1 MKLFK
6 PKFWKSNKNF
16 FTVLLIPLSLITWIY
31 IILKKKFI
39 QKVKFNIPV
48 ICVGNIFIGGTGKTP
63 LSIHIA
69 RKLSENGK
77 NPAIVR
83 KYYKSHKDEHKMIIS
98 YYNKLIL
105 NLNRSKGI
113 YEALEKGYDAVI
125 LDDGF
130 QDYKIKKNLSIIC
143 FNSNQLIGNGY
154 LFPSGPLRESLG
166 SLRNANILIING
178 DRSLDFEQK
187 ILKIQKD
194 LKIYY
199 SNYKPLNIQEFKN
212 KKLLVISGIG
222 NPENFFKI
230 LKDNQMN
237 IQKKM
242 VYPDH
247 YEFTKNEMLKI
258 IEYAKKN
265 DFQIVMTEKDYY
277 KIKDFSL
284 ENIKYLKVKLEIEKE
299 EEFIKNVM
307 KAYD

>member
-16 FTVLLIPLSLITWIY
+16 FTLLLIPLSLVTWIY
-31 IILKKKFI
+31 IILKKTFI
-39 QKVKFNIPV
+39 QKVEFNIPV

-83 KYYKSHKDEHKMIIS
+83 KYYASHIDEHKMILS

-178 DRSLDFEQK
+178 DRSLNFEQK

-199 SNYKPLNIQEFKN
+199 SNYKPLNIQEFEN
-212 KKLLVISGIG
+212 KKLLEISGIV

-258 IEYAKKN
+258 IGYAKKN

>member
-31 IILKKKFI
+31 IILKKTFI

-178 DRSLDFEQK
+178 DKSSNFEQK

>member
-31 IILKKKFI
+31 IILKKIFI

-69 RKLSENGK
+69 KKLSENGK

-83 KYYKSHKDEHKMIIS
+83 KYYRSHIDEHKMILS

-178 DRSLDFEQK
+178 DKNLDFEQK
-187 ILKIQKD
+187 ILKIQKN

-199 SNYKPLNIQEFKN
+199 SNYKPLNIQEFKD
-212 KKLLVISGIG
+212 KRLLVISGIG

-230 LKDNQMN
+230 LKDNQLN
-237 IQKKM
+237 VQKKM

-258 IEYAKKN
+258 VEHAKKN

-284 ENIKYLKVKLEIEKE
+284 ENIKYLRVKLEIEKE

>member
-16 FTVLLIPLSLITWIY
+16 FTVLLIPLSLIAWIY
-31 IILKKKFI
+31 IILKKTFI

-154 LFPSGPLRESLG
+154 LFPSGPLRENLG

>member
-31 IILKKKFI
+31 IILKKAFI
-39 QKVKFNIPV
+39 QKVKFYIPV

-166 SLRNANILIING
+166 SLRNANIVIING
-178 DRSLDFEQK
+178 DRSLEFEQK

>member
-16 FTVLLIPLSLITWIY
+16 FTLLLIPLSLITWIY
-31 IILKKKFI
+31 IILKKTFI

-166 SLRNANILIING
+166 SLRNADILIING
-178 DRSLDFEQK
+178 DRSLNFEQK

-277 KIKDFSL
+277 KIKDLSL

>member
-31 IILKKKFI
+31 ITLKKTFI

-178 DRSLDFEQK
+178 DRSLNFEQK

-299 EEFIKNVM
+299 EEFVKNVM

>member
-31 IILKKKFI
+31 IILKKTFI

-69 RKLSENGK
+69 KKLSENGK

-83 KYYKSHKDEHKMIIS
+83 KYYRSHIDEHKMILS

-166 SLRNANILIING
+166 ALRNANILIING
-178 DRSLDFEQK
+178 DKNLDFEQK
-187 ILKIQKD
+187 ILKIQKN

-199 SNYKPLNIQEFKN
+199 SNYKPLNIQEFKD
-212 KKLLVISGIG
+212 KRLLVISGIG

-230 LKDNQMN
+230 LKDNQLN
-237 IQKKM
+237 VQKKM

-258 IEYAKKN
+258 VEHAKKN

-284 ENIKYLKVKLEIEKE
+284 ENIKYLRIKLEIEKE

>member
-31 IILKKKFI
+31 IILKKTFI

-83 KYYKSHKDEHKMIIS
+83 KYYKSHKDEHKMILS

-178 DRSLDFEQK
+178 ERSLNFEQK

-265 DFQIVMTEKDYY
+265 DFQIVVTEKDYY

>member
-31 IILKKKFI
+31 IILKKTFI

-178 DRSLDFEQK
+178 DKNLDFEQK
-187 ILKIQKD
+187 ILKIQKN

-199 SNYKPLNIQEFKN
+199 SNYKPLNIQEFKD
-212 KKLLVISGIG
+212 KRLLVISGIG

-230 LKDNQMN
+230 LKDNQLN
-237 IQKKM
+237 VQKKM

-258 IEYAKKN
+258 VEHAKKN

-284 ENIKYLKVKLEIEKE
+284 ENIKYLRVKLEIEKE

>member
-31 IILKKKFI
+31 IILKKTFI

-178 DRSLDFEQK
+178 DRNLDFEQK

>member
-31 IILKKKFI
+31 IILKKTFI

-69 RKLSENGK
+69 KKLSENGK

-83 KYYKSHKDEHKMIIS
+83 KYYRSHIDEHKMILS

-284 ENIKYLKVKLEIEKE
+284 ENIKYLKVKLEIEKG

>member
-31 IILKKKFI
+31 IILKKTFI

-83 KYYKSHKDEHKMIIS
+83 KYYRSHIDEHKMILS

-212 KKLLVISGIG
+212 KKLLAISGIG

>member
-31 IILKKKFI
+31 IILKKTFI

-83 KYYKSHKDEHKMIIS
+83 KYYKSHIDEHKMILS

-178 DRSLDFEQK
+178 DKSLNFEQK

>member
-31 IILKKKFI
+31 IILKKTFI

-130 QDYKIKKNLSIIC
+130 QDYKIKKNLSIVC

-222 NPENFFKI
+222 NPENFFKMI
-230 LKDNQMN
+230 KDNQMN

>member
-31 IILKKKFI
+31 IILKKTFI

-98 YYNKLIL
+98 YYDKLIL

-178 DRSLDFEQK
+178 DRSLNFEQK

>member
-31 IILKKKFI
+31 IILKKTFI

-83 KYYKSHKDEHKMIIS
+83 KYYTSHIDEHKMILS

>member
-31 IILKKKFI
+31 IILKKTFI

-166 SLRNANILIING
+166 SLRNANIVIING

>member
-31 IILKKKFI
+31 IILKKTFI

-113 YEALEKGYDAVI
+113 YEAIEKGYDAVI

-143 FNSNQLIGNGY
+143 FNSNQLIGNGH

-178 DRSLDFEQK
+178 ERSLNFEQK

-237 IQKKM
+237 IQEKM

>member
-31 IILKKKFI
+31 IILKKTFI

-113 YEALEKGYDAVI
+113 YEAIEKGYDAVI

-222 NPENFFKI
+222 NPENFFRI

-258 IEYAKKN
+258 TEYAKKN
-265 DFQIVMTEKDYY
+265 DFQIVMTEKDYF

>member
-31 IILKKKFI
+31 IILKKTFI

-178 DRSLDFEQK
+178 NRSLDFEQK

>member
-31 IILKKKFI
+31 IILKKTFI

-307 KAYD
+307 RAYD

>member
-6 PKFWKSNKNF
+6 PKFWKSKKNF
-16 FTVLLIPLSLITWIY
+16 FTILLIPLSLITWIY
-31 IILKKKFI
+31 IILKKTFI

-83 KYYKSHKDEHKMIIS
+83 KYYRSHIDEHNMILS

-154 LFPSGPLRESLG
+154 LFPSGPLRESLS
-166 SLRNANILIING
+166 SLRNANILVING
-178 DRSLDFEQK
+178 EKSLDFEQK
-187 ILKIQKD
+187 ILKIKKN

-199 SNYKPLNIQEFKN
+199 SNYKPLNIQEFKDKN
-212 KKLLVISGIG
+212 LLVISGIG

-230 LKDNQMN
+230 LEDNQMI

-247 YEFTKNEMLKI
+247 YEFTKNEILKI

-284 ENIKYLKVKLEIEKE
+284 ENIKYLRVKLEIEKE
-299 EEFIKNVM
+299 EEFIQNVM
-307 KAYD
+307 EAYD

>member
-16 FTVLLIPLSLITWIY
+16 FTVLLIPISLITWIY
-31 IILKKKFI
+31 IILKKTFI
-39 QKVKFNIPV
+39 QKVEFNIPV

-77 NPAIVR
+77 NPVIVR
-83 KYYKSHKDEHKMIIS
+83 KYYKSHIDEHKMILS

-113 YEALEKGYDAVI
+113 YEAIEKGYDAVI

-178 DRSLDFEQK
+178 DKNLDFEQK
-187 ILKIQKD
+187 ILKIQKN

-199 SNYKPLNIQEFKN
+199 SNYKPLNIQEFKD
-212 KKLLVISGIG
+212 KRLLVISGIG

-230 LKDNQMN
+230 LKDNQLN
-237 IQKKM
+237 VQKKM

-258 IEYAKKN
+258 VEHAKKN

-284 ENIKYLKVKLEIEKE
+284 ENIKYLRIKLEIEKE

>member
-16 FTVLLIPLSLITWIY
+16 FTVLLIPLSLITWVY
-31 IILKKKFI
+31 IILKKTFI

-178 DRSLDFEQK
+178 DRSLNFEQK

>member
-31 IILKKKFI
+31 IILKKTFI

-113 YEALEKGYDAVI
+113 YEAIEKGYDAVI

-258 IEYAKKN
+258 IEHAKKN

>member
-31 IILKKKFI
+31 IILKKTFI

-83 KYYKSHKDEHKMIIS
+83 KYYKSHIDEHKMILS

-105 NLNRSKGI
+105 NLSRSKGI

-143 FNSNQLIGNGY
+143 FNSKQLIGNGY

>member
-31 IILKKKFI
+31 IILKKTFI

-178 DRSLDFEQK
+178 DRSLNFEQK

>member
-1 MKLFK
+1 M
-6 PKFWKSNKNF
+6 
-16 FTVLLIPLSLITWIY
+16 ITWIY
-31 IILKKKFI
+31 IILKKTFI

-113 YEALEKGYDAVI
+113 YEALEKSYDAVI

-178 DRSLDFEQK
+178 DKSLNFEQK

-212 KKLLVISGIG
+212 KKLLAISGIG

-258 IEYAKKN
+258 TEYAKKN
-265 DFQIVMTEKDYY
+265 DV
-277 KIKDFSL
+277 
-284 ENIKYLKVKLEIEKE
+284 KYIALSSKAFNKNRFLTKMFCKE
-299 EEFIKNVM
+299 RK
-307 KAYD
+307 KTR

>member
-31 IILKKKFI
+31 IILKKTFI

-83 KYYKSHKDEHKMIIS
+83 KYYKSHIDEHKMIIS

-178 DRSLDFEQK
+178 DKSLDFEQK

>member
-31 IILKKKFI
+31 IILKKTFI

-83 KYYKSHKDEHKMIIS
+83 KYYKSHNDEHKMIIS

>member
-31 IILKKKFI
+31 IILKKTFI

-83 KYYKSHKDEHKMIIS
+83 KYYKSHIDEHKMIIS

-178 DRSLDFEQK
+178 DKSLDFEQK

-299 EEFIKNVM
+299 EEFVKNVM
-307 KAYD
+307 KVYD

>member
-31 IILKKKFI
+31 IILKKTFI

-178 DRSLDFEQK
+178 DRSLNFEQK

-265 DFQIVMTEKDYY
+265 DFQIIMTEKDYY

>member
-16 FTVLLIPLSLITWIY
+16 FTVLLIPLSLITWVY
-31 IILKKKFI
+31 IILKKTFI
-39 QKVKFNIPV
+39 QKVEFNIPV

-178 DRSLDFEQK
+178 DRSLNFEQK

>member
-31 IILKKKFI
+31 IILKKTFI

-69 RKLSENGK
+69 KKLSENGK

-83 KYYKSHKDEHKMIIS
+83 KYYRSHIDEHKMILS

-178 DRSLDFEQK
+178 DKNLDFEQK
-187 ILKIQKD
+187 ILKIQKN

-199 SNYKPLNIQEFKN
+199 SNYKPLNIQEFKD
-212 KKLLVISGIG
+212 KRLLVISGIG

-230 LKDNQMN
+230 LKDNQLN
-237 IQKKM
+237 VQKKM

-258 IEYAKKN
+258 VEHAKKN

-284 ENIKYLKVKLEIEKE
+284 ENIKYLRVKLEIEKE

>member
-31 IILKKKFI
+31 IILKKTFI

-83 KYYKSHKDEHKMIIS
+83 KYYKSHKDEHKMILS

-199 SNYKPLNIQEFKN
+199 SNYKPLNIQEFEN

-247 YEFTKNEMLKI
+247 YEFTKNEMVKI
-258 IEYAKKN
+258 IEHAKRN
-265 DFQIVMTEKDYY
+265 NYQIIMTEKDYY
-277 KIKDFSL
+277 KIKDFNL
-284 ENIKYLKVKLEIEKE
+284 ENIKYLRVKLEIEKE
-299 EEFIKNVM
+299 EDFIKNVM

>member
-31 IILKKKFI
+31 IILKKTFI

-83 KYYKSHKDEHKMIIS
+83 KYYRSHIDEHKMILS

-178 DRSLDFEQK
+178 DRSLNFEQK

-299 EEFIKNVM
+299 EDFIKNVM